1 MFSLLDEAAKHLSLH
16 EDLQKAAHSL
26 GPDHLSET
34 LAPEG
39 AGDR

>member
-1 MFSLLDEAAKHLSLH
+1 MFSLLDEAAKHLGLH

-26 GPDHLSET
+26 GRNRLTET